1 MPIKFEILAEDKVTR
16 ARAGL
21 LHTPHGVIET
31 PVFMPVGTGGTV
43 KGMTQDELEALG
55 VQILLGN
62 TYHLYL
68 RPGHELIREAGGL
81 HRFMSWPHPILT
93 DSGGFQVMSLKSLGR
108 VTEDGVWFRS
118 HLDGS
123 SHFLSPERA
132 VEIQLALGP
141 DIMMCL
147 DECVEYPASHET
159 LERAVSLTTRWAQR
173 AKEALAR
180 DTGHGTRDTG
190 DGIQDSG
197 HGTRDT
203 GHGIRDSGLEN
214 RGSGSGIGDSGAET
228 PAPNSGFQITDSG
241 FRTAS
246 PGARNANPESRVP
259 NPASR
264 IPCPVSRVPYPALF
278 AIVQGGTD
286 KALRRQSAEALLDL
300 DFEGYAVGGLAVGEP
315 KSEMYDT
322 AEFTAELLPR
332 HRPRYLMGVGTP
344 EDLLEGVA
352 RGIDMFDCVLPT
364 RNARNACA
372 FTSEGKVSLKNA
384 RYARDDSPLDPSCT
398 CDVCRRYSRRY
409 LRHLF
414 VTGEMLGAILATHH
428 NLHFYLDTMG
438 RIRQSLLF
446 GEFAEFHGRVR
457 SHL

>member
-21 LHTPHGVIET
+21 LHTPHGVVTT
-31 PVFMPVGTGGTV
+31 PIFMPVGTGGTV

-93 DSGGFQVMSLKSLGR
+93 DSGGFQVMSLKSLGK

-132 VEIQLALGP
+132 VEIQMALGS

-159 LERAVSLTTRWAQR
+159 LERAVNLTARWAKR
-173 AKEALAR
+173 AKKQV
-180 DTGHGTRDTG
+180 TG
-190 DGIQDSG
+190 DRGQ
-197 HGTRDT
+197 GTGKEQVT
-203 GHGIRDSGLEN
+203 GGKFQVPDIGRTD
-214 RGSGSGIGDSGAET
+214 SGSGGTIDVGTG
-228 PAPNSGFQITDSG
+228 G
-241 FRTAS
+241 S
-246 PGARNANPESRVP
+246 PCENPDTRCLRPDTSSFSVP
-259 NPASR
+259 SSLSP
-264 IPCPVSRVPYPALF
+264 IPCPSLF
-278 AIVQGGTD
+278 GIVQGGTD
-286 KALRRQSAEALLDL
+286 KDLRRQSAESLLDM

-315 KSEMYDT
+315 KSEMYEV
-322 AEFTAELLPR
+322 AQFTADLLPR
-332 HRPRYLMGVGTP
+332 DRPRYLMGVGTP
-344 EDLLEGVA
+344 EDLVEGVA
-352 RGIDMFDCVLPT
+352 RGIDMFDCVMPT

-372 FTSEGKVSLKNA
+372 FTSEGKVTLKNA
-384 RYARDDSPLDPSCT
+384 RYARDEGPIDPSCA
-398 CDVCRRYSRRY
+398 CAVCRRYSRRY

-414 VTGEMLGAILATHH
+414 VTGEMLGPILATHH
-428 NLHFYLDTMG
+428 NLHFYLDTMR

-446 GEFAEFHGRVR
+446 GEFAEFHRR
-457 SHL
+457 MRTRP

>member
-1 MPIKFEILAEDKVTR
+1 MQEGYVHATAHPSAASHAISTNPQTPMPIKFEILAEDKVTR

-31 PVFMPVGTGGTV
+31 PTFMPVGTGGTV
-43 KGMTQDELEALG
+43 KGMPQDELEALG

-81 HRFMSWPHPILT
+81 HRFMSWPHSILT

-132 VEIQLALGP
+132 VEIQLALGA

-159 LERAVSLTTRWAQR
+159 LQRAVSLTTRWAKR
-173 AKEALAR
+173 AKVSHSERFERLGEKV
-180 DTGHGTRDTG
+180 TGKDAMGSEPSDATG
-190 DGIQDSG
+190 
-197 HGTRDT
+197 
-203 GHGIRDSGLEN
+203 LK
-214 RGSGSGIGDSGAET
+214 
-228 PAPNSGFQITDSG
+228 PNG
-241 FRTAS
+241 
-246 PGARNANPESRVP
+246 NLPESSDGRNLTP
-259 NPASR
+259 DTWHLTPDTF
-264 IPCPVSRVPYPALF
+264 PTLF
-278 AIVQGGTD
+278 GIVQGGTD
-286 KALRRQSAEALLDL
+286 RELRRQSAEALLDL

-322 AEFTAELLPR
+322 VQFTAELLPR

-344 EDLLEGVA
+344 EDLPEGVA
-352 RGIDMFDCVLPT
+352 RGIDMFDCVMPT

-372 FTSEGKVSLKNA
+372 FTSEGKIVLKNA
-384 RYARDDSPLDPSCT
+384 RYARDARPLDPSCT
-398 CDVCRRYSRRY
+398 CAVCRRYSRCY

-428 NLHFYLDTMG
+428 NLHFYLDTMR

-446 GEFAEFHGRVR
+446 GEFAEFHSRVR
-457 SHL
+457 ARP